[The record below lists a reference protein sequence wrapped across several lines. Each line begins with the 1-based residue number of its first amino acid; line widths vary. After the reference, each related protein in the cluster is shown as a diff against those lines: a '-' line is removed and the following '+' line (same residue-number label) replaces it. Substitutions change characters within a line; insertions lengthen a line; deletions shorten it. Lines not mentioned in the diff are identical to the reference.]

1 MAVFRVD
8 VGEAVVSD
16 APPLVPRH
24 AIGGRE
30 EFTSVAGAVPG
41 LVTASV
47 RHQWS
52 FAAAAHPSA
61 PRARSEEPLADTRRL
76 PSAVAES
83 WAWQPRAAC
92 RNMDSE
98 HVLSPARPAVIA
110 STGVTAVGGTLAAQD
125 RVSARY
131 GARTERGW
139 VRILLT
145 RRSSGGS

>member
-61 PRARSEEPLADTRRL
+61 PKARSEEPLADTRRL
-76 PSAVAES
+76 PSVVAES
-83 WAWQPRAAC
+83 WAWQLRAAC

-98 HVLSPARPAVIA
+98 VSFTGEARCDRIDGGHRGRWHSGRPGPSQRTVWGEDR
-110 STGVTAVGGTLAAQD
+110 TGLGC
-125 RVSARY
+125 
-131 GARTERGW
+131 
-139 VRILLT
+139 
-145 RRSSGGS
+145 GSC